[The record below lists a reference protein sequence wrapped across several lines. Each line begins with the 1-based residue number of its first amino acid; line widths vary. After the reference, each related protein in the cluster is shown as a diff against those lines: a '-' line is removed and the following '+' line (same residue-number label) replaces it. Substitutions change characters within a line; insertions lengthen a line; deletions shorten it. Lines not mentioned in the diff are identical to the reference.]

1 MRGIWWNMPRAQS
14 CTATHGI
21 PTHKDFFKAY
31 PTSSW
36 PSRNWRRSL
45 VLPRTCLTPQKAV
58 GSGFAAPKQV
68 KIVKQK
74 NLRLWRLALGTSSDV
89 SRRLTNLS
97 AIVNVEDLKKYFPIQ
112 KSFVERL
119 FTRTREFVKAVDDID
134 FSVKRGEVFSLAG
147 ESGCGKTTTGK
158 LLVRLLEPTEGEI
171 SFDGEDITNLKGEAL
186 RLLRRKMQIIFQDPY
201 ASLNPR
207 MRIGNAVGHPLEIHH
222 LAKGAEKRR
231 RVLELLEKVG
241 LSPAEQ
247 FVNLYPHQLSGGQ
260 RQRAALSRSI
270 ITDPEFVVADEP
282 VSMIDVSLRTTL
294 IDLMLD
300 LQKELGLT
308 YLFIT
313 HDLAVAKY
321 ISDRIAIMYLGKIVE
336 LGEKGE
342 LFSHPLHPYTQALLS
357 AIPVPNPERK
367 RETVGLKGEVPSA
380 INIPSGCRFHPRCP
394 KAFEKCPLEQPVLV
408 DVGKQHLVAC
418 HLY

>member
-1 MRGIWWNMPRAQS
+1 VR
-14 CTATHGI
+14 
-21 PTHKDFFKAY
+21 
-31 PTSSW
+31 
-36 PSRNWRRSL
+36 
-45 VLPRTCLTPQKAV
+45 
-58 GSGFAAPKQV
+58 
-68 KIVKQK
+68 
-74 NLRLWRLALGTSSDV
+74 
-89 SRRLTNLS
+89 
-97 AIVNVEDLKKYFPIQ
+97 
-112 KSFVERL
+112 
-119 FTRTREFVKAVDDID
+119 
-134 FSVKRGEVFSLAG
+134 RGEVFSLAG

-171 SFDGEDITNLKGEAL
+171 SFDGEDVTNLKGEEL

-207 MRIGNAVGHPLEIHH
+207 MRIGSAVGHPLEIHN
-222 LAKGAEKRR
+222 LAKGAEKRK

-247 FVNLYPHQLSGGQ
+247 FINLYPHQLSGGQ

-300 LQKELGLT
+300 LQKDLGLT

-336 LGEKGE
+336 MGEKGE

-367 RETVGLKGEVPSA
+367 RETVELKGEVPSA

-394 KAFEKCPLEQPVLV
+394 KTLDKCPMNEPVLV
-408 DVGKQHLVAC
+408 NVGKHHFVAC